1 MIIKLV
7 RHGESEANIGK
18 RSPYLDGDHTIGL
31 TSLGREQARQTGAA
45 LGRTF
50 LDRALIYHSPYQRTC
65 ETLAGILAGAEI
77 STSRVKIYEDPRL
90 REVEAGYKERDQQH
104 HLREKH
110 GWFYYRFE
118 NGESPADCYDRMCT
132 FLESLTR
139 QVKRS
144 SVQRVLIVSH
154 GFTIRC
160 FVMRF
165 LHLTVR
171 QYETIK
177 NPENCDII
185 TLEPRK
191 PDVAYPFAS
200 KNWGV
205 TGLRLYS

>member
-7 RHGESEANIGK
+7 RHGESQANIGK
-18 RSPYLDGDHTIGL
+18 QQPYLDGDWRIGL
-31 TSLGREQARQTGAA
+31 TPLGKQQAHQTGAA
-45 LGRTF
+45 IGKTF
-50 LDRALIYHSPYQRTC
+50 LDQALIYHSPYQRTC
-65 ETLAGILAGAEI
+65 ETTVGILAGAEI
-77 STSRVKIYEDPRL
+77 PTSQVKIYEDPRL
-90 REVEAGYKERDQQH
+90 REVEVGYKERNGQH
-104 HLREKH
+104 HLRQKH

-144 SVQRVLIVSH
+144 SAERMLIVSH

-165 LHLTVR
+165 LHVTVR
-171 QYETIK
+171 QYEMIK

-185 TLEPRK
+185 TLEPRQ
-191 PDVAYPFAS
+191 PDVEYPLAS
-200 KNWGV
+200 KNWGAR
-205 TGLRLYS
+205 GLRLYS